1 MEIVPGTLHNAH
13 VVSDQPIIPEVL
25 PPETDL
31 PPELEALDHLAK
43 LLDEA
48 IEIPGT
54 GKRIG
59 LDPVAGLVPGLG
71 DAIGAALSTWIIM
84 GGLRHRVP
92 ARKIGR
98 MIVNVL
104 LDAGLGTIP
113 LLGDVFDALFH
124 QNVSNVKILLDHRRS
139 DKPPRSLREVM
150 AIGVAIFLVLLT
162 ISLGSTILMIWLLL
176 KLAAALGPAGN

>member
-1 MEIVPGTLHNAH
+1 MN
-13 VVSDQPIIPEVL
+13 DRPIIPEVL

-31 PPELEALDHLAK
+31 PPELEALDQLAK

-54 GKRIG
+54 GKKIG
-59 LDPVAGLVPGLG
+59 LDPIAGLVPGVG

-104 LDAGLGTIP
+104 IDAGLGTIP
-113 LLGDVFDALFH
+113 LLGDLFDALFH

-139 DKPPRSLREVM
+139 DKPPRSLREV
-150 AIGVAIFLVLLT
+150 AVIGIAIFLVLLA
-162 ISLGSTILMIWLLL
+162 IRLGSTILMIWGLLE
-176 KLAAALGPAGN
+176 LASTLAPVGA